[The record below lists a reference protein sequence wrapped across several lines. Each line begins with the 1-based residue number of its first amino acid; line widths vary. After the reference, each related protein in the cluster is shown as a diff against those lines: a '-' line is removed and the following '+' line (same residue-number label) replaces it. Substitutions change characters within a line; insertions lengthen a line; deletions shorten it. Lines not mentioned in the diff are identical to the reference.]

1 MEVGFRKLVMGEN
14 LEIRTYKIGKHSI
27 PRKPGECVDGINWNL
42 YTFLMRK
49 EWEVGLL
56 FVEK

>member
-1 MEVGFRKLVMGEN
+1 MGEN